1 MSRERYPRVNDE
13 SAAKEPMV
21 KEAKARVYAREKD
34 KRNTAKVTLTIASV
48 KRRLK
53 EPIKRSKRE
62 IAWALEIAGIGDGP
76 ADLSASALEYL
87 YSDK

>member
-1 MSRERYPRVNDE
+1 M
-13 SAAKEPMV
+13 A
-21 KEAKARVYAREKD
+21 KEAKARVYARERY
-34 KRNTAKVTLTIASV
+34 KRNTAIVGV

-53 EPIKRSKRE
+53 KPIKRSKRE

-76 ADLSASALEYL
+76 ADLSASAREYL

>member
-1 MSRERYPRVNDE
+1 MSRKRYPRVNDE

-21 KEAKARVYAREKD
+21 KEAKARVYTREKD

-53 EPIKRSKRE
+53 KPIKRSKRE

-76 ADLSASALEYL
+76 ADLSASVREYL
-87 YSDK
+87 